1 MNSDTRKV
9 TTGVK
14 RAAGL
19 LGLLFCF
26 ACSTALAENAEEGI
40 TKVQV
45 IEPYIE
51 MHTGPGRGFPV
62 FHIEERGSQIEILKQ
77 KTGWYKIRNRKGK
90 TGWVKRDDLQHTLL
104 NEKPLKLPSA
114 GLEDFRQYRRELAL
128 MIGDYD
134 GADVMTVSG
143 TWYFSKI
150 LGIEL
155 AASRILADF
164 SDSTQGNIS
173 VVSRPFDIQWK
184 RWGLSP
190 FFTLGTGILYT
201 DPKVTLV
208 QQSDSTDQTAH
219 VGLGAN
225 LYLSRHF
232 MFRVQYTNHVIF
244 DSSDDNQEIDEWKAG
259 LSLFF

>member
-1 MNSDTRKV
+1 MNSNTRKV
-9 TTGVK
+9 AISTNQI
-14 RAAGL
+14 AGL
-19 LGLLFCF
+19 LCLLLCF
-26 ACSTALAENAEEGI
+26 ASTALRAEED
-40 TKVQV
+40 TTRVQV
-45 IEPYIE
+45 IEAYIE

-62 FHIEERGSQIEILKQ
+62 FHVEERGSQIEILKQ

-90 TGWVKRDDLQHTLL
+90 TGWVKRDDLQRTLV
-104 NEKPLKLPSA
+104 NDQPLKLPSA
-114 GLEDFRQYRRELAL
+114 SLEDFRQYRRELAL

-143 TWYFSKI
+143 TWYFSKA
-150 LGIEL
+150 LGMEL
-155 AASRILADF
+155 AVSRVLADF
-164 SDSTQGNIS
+164 SDSTQGTIS
-173 VVSRPFDIQWK
+173 LVSRPFDIQWN

-190 FFTLGTGILYT
+190 FFTLGTGVLDT

-232 MFRVQYTNHVIF
+232 MFQVQYTNHVIF